1 MTRAMGKRLSI
12 SVAEGKKRPHQ
23 PVQAAKF
30 ASEAGVIVRDHVPI
44 FTHWKDYKKEENA
57 PVFENFVGKLAVSD
71 FLTVYMLLLSVKIF
85 FAALHNYS
93 NN

>member
-1 MTRAMGKRLSI
+1 MLEENTLETVRYCA
-12 SVAEGKKRPHQ
+12 H
-23 PVQAAKF
+23 
-30 ASEAGVIVRDHVPI
+30 ASEASVIVRDHVPI

-71 FLTVYMLLLSVKIF
+71 FLTVYMLLLSVKMF